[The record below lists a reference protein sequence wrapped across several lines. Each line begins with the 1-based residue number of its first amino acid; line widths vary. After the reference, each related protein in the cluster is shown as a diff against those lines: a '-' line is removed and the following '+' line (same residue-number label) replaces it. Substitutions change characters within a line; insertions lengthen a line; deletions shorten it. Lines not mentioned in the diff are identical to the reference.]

1 MRDPL
6 PSGDGKNDKSTTR
19 NKKKA
24 DGFKASPLRVPSY
37 NYFCH
42 LTNAREPAGKE
53 GGAWVWLSRCGW
65 PPASEKEAKG
75 EKWKPPAI

>member
-1 MRDPL
+1 M
-6 PSGDGKNDKSTTR
+6 TR
-19 NKKKA
+19 AQQEIKKKA

-53 GGAWVWLSRCGW
+53 GGLGLAVTMWLATSQ
-65 PPASEKEAKG
+65 
-75 EKWKPPAI
+75 

>member
-1 MRDPL
+1 MKDPL

-19 NKKKA
+19 NQKKA
-24 DGFKASPLRVPSY
+24 DGFKASPLRVIPSY

-53 GGAWVWLSRCGW
+53 GGLGLAVTMWLATSQ
-65 PPASEKEAKG
+65 
-75 EKWKPPAI
+75 